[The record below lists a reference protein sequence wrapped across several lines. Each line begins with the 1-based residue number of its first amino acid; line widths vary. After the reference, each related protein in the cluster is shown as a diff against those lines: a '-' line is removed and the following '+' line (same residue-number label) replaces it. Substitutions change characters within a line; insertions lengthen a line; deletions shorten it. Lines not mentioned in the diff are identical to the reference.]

1 MIGRIHARVYVERRQ
16 SSHSRKQE
24 RVDRDESASPASAG
38 DEQLTDNVF
47 RSMPIVLRGVN
58 QVGGGTDNEMPR
70 IYIYIYTH
78 ACDSLIGGRGL
89 VNVCFCSLWSI
100 GDSGYCVAINT
111 GWCKSK

>member
-78 ACDSLIGGRGL
+78 TL
-89 VNVCFCSLWSI
+89 VIL
-100 GDSGYCVAINT
+100 
-111 GWCKSK
+111 